1 MMPPRLRLRDT
12 QAQGLEAGRAD
23 VDLLILNSA
32 RNDLQHAVTSE
43 GGLILDRDPL
53 KTSNF
58 IEKVLSAHKNC
69 GTFMRTF
76 LSDPKSGPKEDYL
89 DQTGLLAAYGI
100 RCRRLMNHPRQA
112 ILRTAVT
119 T

>member
-1 MMPPRLRLRDT
+1 MPECGGSATPKATVAL
-12 QAQGLEAGRAD
+12 GRED

-58 IEKVLSAHKNC
+58 IEKVLSAHKDC

-76 LSDPKSGPKEDYL
+76 LSDPKSGLKEDYR
-89 DQTGLLAAYGI
+89 D
-100 RCRRLMNHPRQA
+100 
-112 ILRTAVT
+112 
-119 T
+119 